1 MNTLPILYSFRRC
14 PYAMR
19 ARLAI
24 NVSGMKVELREIL
37 LRDKPIQMLEIS
49 PKGTVPVLIEPDGN
63 VVEESLDI
71 MDWALAINDPQ
82 DWLKPE
88 KGSLAEMRQLIKQC
102 DEEFKP
108 RLDLYK
114 YASRYDDIDGEIER
128 DKASDFL
135 WQLDKM
141 LETQSHLF
149 GNRATFADMAI
160 ITFIRQ
166 FANVDRNW
174 FDGCK
179 WGNLQRWLVAFLEGE
194 QFSQIMNKYN
204 QWHEGDALVE
214 FGLESAKLDSL

>member
-1 MNTLPILYSFRRC
+1 
-14 PYAMR
+14 MR

-174 FDGCK
+174 FDNCK
-179 WGNLQRWLVAFLEGE
+179 WGNLQRWLVAFLEGQ

-204 QWHEGDALVE
+204 QWHDGDALVE
-214 FGLESAKLDSL
+214 FGFESVKLDSL